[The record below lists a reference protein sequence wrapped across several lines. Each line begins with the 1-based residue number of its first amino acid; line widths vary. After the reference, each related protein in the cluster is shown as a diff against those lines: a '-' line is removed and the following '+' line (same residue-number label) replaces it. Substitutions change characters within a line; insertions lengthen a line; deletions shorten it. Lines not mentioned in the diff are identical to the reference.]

1 MKLAGKYLA
10 FASALALFI
19 CPAVAQNTSQSTTP
33 DAAAPA
39 RTIMIHAKR
48 YEFVPDE
55 ITLQKDQTVKLELTS
70 DDVEH
75 SLVVPGLEIDG
86 KMTKGQ
92 VTDVIVTPTKVGDFR
107 GRCGIY
113 CGIDHR
119 KMHFTVHVVN

>member
-1 MKLAGKYLA
+1 MKLSEKHLA
-10 FASALALFI
+10 LASILALFI
-19 CPAVAQNTSQSTTP
+19 CPVIAQNASESATP

-39 RTIMIHAKR
+39 RTIMIHAKQ

-55 ITLQKDQTVKLELTS
+55 ITLQRDQTVKLELTS

-75 SLVVPGLEIDG
+75 SLVVPDLGIDG

-113 CGIDHR
+113 CGIGHR